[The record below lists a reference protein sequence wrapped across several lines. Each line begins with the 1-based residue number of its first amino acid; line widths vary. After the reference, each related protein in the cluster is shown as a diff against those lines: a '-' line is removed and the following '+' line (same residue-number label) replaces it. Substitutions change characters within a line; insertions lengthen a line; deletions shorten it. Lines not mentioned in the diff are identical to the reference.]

1 MSKNNRKDENITS
14 NPTLRDDELS
24 NPGVG
29 KILFN
34 ENIRLKAEIDA
45 LKKSL
50 KLNQNE
56 LEKLRS
62 KYHELDK
69 ANSILDFRLNTAL
82 LPELLKFLASSV
94 GIGLAVG
101 FFFMGKIEYA
111 VISFVLSIVIYGGIL
126 ILYRSRYPRK

>member
-1 MSKNNRKDENITS
+1 MSKNNRKDENINT
-14 NPTLRDDELS
+14 NPTLRDDELG

-50 KLNQNE
+50 KFNQNE
-56 LEKLRS
+56 LEKLRA
-62 KYHELDK
+62 KNHELDK

-82 LPELLKFLASSV
+82 LPELLKYLASLV
-94 GIGLAVG
+94 GSGFAVG
-101 FFFMGKIEYA
+101 FFFNGKIECA
-111 VISFVLSIVIYGGIL
+111 VISFALSIAIYVGIL
-126 ILYRSRYPRK
+126 ILYKSHNPHN

>member
-50 KLNQNE
+50 KLSQNE

-69 ANSILDFRLNTAL
+69 ANSILDFRLNIAL

-101 FFFMGKIEYA
+101 FFFKGKIEYA

>member
-1 MSKNNRKDENITS
+1 MSKKNRKDENIAS

-34 ENIRLKAEIDA
+34 ENIRLKAEIDT

-69 ANSILDFRLNTAL
+69 EKSILDFRLNTIF

-94 GIGLAVG
+94 GMGFAVG
-101 FFFMGKIEYA
+101 FFFNGKIEYA
-111 VISFVLSIVIYGGIL
+111 VVSLALAIVIYGGIL
-126 ILYRSRYPRK
+126 ILYKSHNLHN

>member
-1 MSKNNRKDENITS
+1 MSKNNRKDENMAS
-14 NPTLRDDELS
+14 NPTLRDDEFS

-56 LEKLRS
+56 LEK
-62 KYHELDK
+62 
-69 ANSILDFRLNTAL
+69 
-82 LPELLKFLASSV
+82 
-94 GIGLAVG
+94 
-101 FFFMGKIEYA
+101 
-111 VISFVLSIVIYGGIL
+111 
-126 ILYRSRYPRK
+126 